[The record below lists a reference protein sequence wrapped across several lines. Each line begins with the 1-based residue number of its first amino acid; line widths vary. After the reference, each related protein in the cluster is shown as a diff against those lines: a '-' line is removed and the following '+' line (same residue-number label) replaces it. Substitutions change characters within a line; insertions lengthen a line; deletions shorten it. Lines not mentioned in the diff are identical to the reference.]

1 MDTTTI
7 VGIVVAVVLALL
19 ILAVLVWA
27 LRSRAEQ
34 RRHVEAQRIREQ
46 VDQVSQQVQRRE
58 AFADETETKARAAQA
73 EADAKAA
80 EAARLQQRAQD
91 HRSHVTD
98 ARQTLD
104 EQRANADRIDP
115 RVETRPEEQRAE
127 GPGIR
132 PGERAEGTGMQP
144 SERGEGLGMRPGE
157 RGEGLG
163 MHPSERGEGPGMQPG
178 EGGVSD
184 NPRVG

>member
-34 RRHVEAQRIREQ
+34 RRHAEAQRIREQ

-91 HRSHVTD
+91 HRSNVTD
-98 ARQTLD
+98 ARHALD
-104 EQRANADRIDP
+104 EQRAHADSIDP
-115 RVETRPEEQRAE
+115 RVEARPEEQRN
-127 GPGIR
+127 
-132 PGERAEGTGMQP
+132 
-144 SERGEGLGMRPGE
+144 
-157 RGEGLG
+157 
-163 MHPSERGEGPGMQPG
+163 EGPGMRPVEQRTEGSGMHPG
-178 EGGVSD
+178 EGGLSD
-184 NPRVG
+184 NPRVGER